1 MRLLLSAA
9 CILCVAPSLLAQIGG
24 SGQRSAK
31 VLFYDPTSGDPTF
44 AAAPPLAATGLTPV
58 GTFGVSFVGVQY
70 WFENDQGVRF
80 AAAGDAGEGAHVR
93 MHVRGNV
100 TAWLTVWLSDAENAS
115 VELTPRSDSGPE
127 HRWTGY
133 RLPRDQ
139 DYVDP
144 REFVVAQRNQGAH
157 ILLLLARSQSEQ
169 VDSAAS
175 CRAKIQRIAAA
186 VSAPGLV
193 GEVDRTTP
201 GRIGTYVVR
210 LENSQTGA
218 EVVIGR

>member
-1 MRLLLSAA
+1 MLRLGGRCGAISDLSAR
-9 CILCVAPSLLAQIGG
+9 P
-24 SGQRSAK
+24 
-31 VLFYDPTSGDPTF
+31 
-44 AAAPPLAATGLTPV
+44 
-58 GTFGVSFVGVQY
+58 
-70 WFENDQGVRF
+70 
-80 AAAGDAGEGAHVR
+80 
-93 MHVRGNV
+93 
-100 TAWLTVWLSDAENAS
+100 WLSDAQNAS

-139 DYVDP
+139 DYVVP
-144 REFVVAQRNQGAH
+144 RAFVVAQRNQGAH
-157 ILLLLARSQSEQ
+157 VLLLLARSQSEQ

-186 VSAPGLV
+186 VGAPGLIE
-193 GEVDRTTP
+193 EVDRTTP

-218 EVVIGR
+218 EVVIGRERRLDMLANAGSSNGTSDTGRDQLLL